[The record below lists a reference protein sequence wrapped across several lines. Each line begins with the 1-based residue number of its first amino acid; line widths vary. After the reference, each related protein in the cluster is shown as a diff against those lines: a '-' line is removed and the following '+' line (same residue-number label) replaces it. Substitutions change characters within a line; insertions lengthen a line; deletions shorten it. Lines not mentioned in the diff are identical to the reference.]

1 MSLMNIL
8 LSQLLLDYNDFRKLP
23 FYDVLDKM
31 LNQDGFKLRY
41 LHMLK
46 GVSFNLDDFC

>member
-31 LNQDGFKLRY
+31 LNQDGLKLRY
-41 LHMLK
+41 AAHVKRSLI
-46 GVSFNLDDFC
+46 